1 MAHDNKEQEISVG
14 FQGDDLATTDE
25 ALTPTFPPNEEDVDL
40 SLNADESE
48 EPLIEEVEHVQ
59 EEEIH
64 SGLQSDDEE
73 WEQELTGERPD
84 NGYLPGQRIA
94 EHGIERENFPRN
106 P

>member
-1 MAHDNKEQEISVG
+1 MNHAEPRDAG
-14 FQGDDLATTDE
+14 QGPNGTDE
-25 ALTPTFPPNEEDVDL
+25 DFSPTFPPTEDEAELQALQDDLDDSPEEAEIL
-40 SLNADESE
+40 QS
-48 EPLIEEVEHVQ
+48 
-59 EEEIH
+59 EEIH

-94 EHGIERENFPRN
+94 EHGIDKENFPAS

>member
-1 MAHDNKEQEISVG
+1 MTINQANKDSSIG
-14 FQGDDLATTDE
+14 FQGDDLAVSDE
-25 ALTPTFPPNEEDVDL
+25 SMLPTYPPTEEDIEMSFEGD
-40 SLNADESE
+40 DETDSE
-48 EPLIEEVEHVQ
+48 HAQ
-59 EEEIH
+59 EEEVR

-94 EHGIERENFPRN
+94 EHGIERENFPRT